1 MSIVR
6 INEIAKELGVANKDI
21 INELDKL
28 GIEGKTHSSGIS
40 TDLIAKMEGIFKP
53 AKSATKPE
61 IKKPE
66 PIKPEV
72 RRSEN
77 VKPEVKRPEYVKL
90 QDRKFEPRHQTKQNV
105 KPEIKNIQNID
116 VNKSES
122 MKTEARKIDSRMSFT
137 NNKVIPSSVPNTNAP
152 NVNNTSPQTRPN
164 NFSRRPITPAKVD
177 AVRQGQGDKKPYTAA
192 KTESNYK
199 GSKPA
204 GARPPYTPSRAPQPA
219 GAQFNKDSK
228 PGYTQ
233 SKGQQPAGS
242 QFKKPKY
249 EGSQGLGGLPQ
260 KSQIKRIPP
269 KKAQPKRP
277 LPIDIIDNID
287 KIADISALSTSD
299 ANSKASMQRAMDSIR
314 KIDYKKPQYK
324 AVGKKGQRQR
334 VNFKNTPTAPPI
346 TSTAPRK
353 KNIKLVEGITVR
365 EFAEAIG
372 LKLPEIIKKFME
384 LGYTPTI
391 NQPIDVE
398 ASILVADAFGVKI
411 EFALVEDIELLEV
424 NEDPSLL
431 LPRAPV
437 VTIMGHVDHG
447 KTSLLDTIRKTKVTE
462 SEAGGITQ
470 HIGAYKINLK
480 GKDIVFLDTPG
491 HEAFTTMRAR
501 GAKVT
506 DIVVLV
512 VAADDGVMPQTEEAI
527 NHANAANVPIIVAV
541 NKIDKENADIQRVRN
556 ELAEKE
562 VVSEAWGGKNIFVEV
577 SAKKKIGIDD
587 LLEMILLQAEMIEL
601 RANPN
606 KPASGVIIESR
617 LDKGKGPI
625 ATVLVQSGTLRVG
638 DIFVA
643 GMEYGRVRAL
653 LDDMEHKIKEAT
665 PSTPVEVIGFTEVPN
680 AGDIF
685 TVVPDE
691 KRAKQITVA
700 RKLKGFKGI
709 TSHSKKLNLD
719 ELYALIK
726 EGEIKE
732 LNIIIKADVHGS
744 AEAIK
749 SSVEAIKHEKVKV
762 KVIHTSVGGINESDL
777 MLAAASNAII
787 IGFNVR
793 AVPKAAALAE
803 KEGVQIKFYNVI
815 YEVLD
820 DIKKG
825 LEGLLEPTFKEK
837 ILGLAEVR
845 QNFFISRLG
854 TIAGCHVTQ
863 GVIQRAS
870 DGARVIRDS
879 IVIFDGK
886 IDTLKRFKDDVKEVH
901 AGYEC
906 GLLIQNFN
914 DIKVGDIIE
923 NYLVEKIAT
932 KL

>member
-1 MSIVR
+1 MGIVR
-6 INEIAKELGVANKDI
+6 INELARRLGVKNKDI

-28 GIEGKTHSSGIS
+28 GITGKTHSSGVS
-40 TDLIAKMEGIFKP
+40 DDLVVKIEGVFK
-53 AKSATKPE
+53 
-61 IKKPE
+61 
-66 PIKPEV
+66 PIKPETRNIIKV
-72 RRSEN
+72 ESKKIVTAPPIATPHITNPQIKNSITTSPTVTDTKPAFSPVPKTNEN
-77 VKPEVKRPEYVKL
+77 NSINQPRLGNTVKKVILPTKVDSKNQRPSIDKKSHFTSRPDNRPKEFKPVPVQSKDAKPGFPQSKVTKPEESRFKR
-90 QDRKFEPRHQTKQNV
+90 TKHEQP
-105 KPEIKNIQNID
+105 KG
-116 VNKSES
+116 
-122 MKTEARKIDSRMSFT
+122 
-137 NNKVIPSSVPNTNAP
+137 
-152 NVNNTSPQTRPN
+152 
-164 NFSRRPITPAKVD
+164 IT
-177 AVRQGQGDKKPYTAA
+177 
-192 KTESNYK
+192 
-199 GSKPA
+199 
-204 GARPPYTPSRAPQPA
+204 
-219 GAQFNKDSK
+219 
-228 PGYTQ
+228 
-233 SKGQQPAGS
+233 
-242 QFKKPKY
+242 
-249 EGSQGLGGLPQ
+249 GLPQ
-260 KSQIKRIPP
+260 KNLQRRTQP
-269 KKAQPKRP
+269 KKLQSKRSNSNDT
-277 LPIDIIDNID
+277 LINID
-287 KIADISALSTSD
+287 KIITDPSTLTEFD
-299 ANSKASMQRAMDSIR
+299 TNSKASMQRVMDSIR
-314 KIDYKKPQYK
+314 KVDYKKPQFK
-324 AVGKKGQRQR
+324 NIGNKGQRQR
-334 VNFKNTPTAPPI
+334 INYKNEPI
-346 TSTAPRK
+346 SQPLTSTAPRK
-353 KNIKLVEGITVR
+353 KNIKLAEGITVR
-365 EFAEAIG
+365 EFADSIG
-372 LKLPEIIKKFME
+372 QKLPDVIKKFME
-384 LGYTPTI
+384 LGFTPTI

-398 ASILVADAFGVKI
+398 ASILVADNYGIKI
-411 EFALVEDIELLEV
+411 EFAPVEDIELTEMA
-424 NEDPSLL
+424 EDVSLL

-491 HEAFTTMRAR
+491 HEAFTMMRAR

-541 NKIDKENADIQRVRN
+541 NKIDKENADVDRVRN
-556 ELAEKE
+556 ELAEKN
-562 VVSEAWGGKNIFVEV
+562 VISEAWGGKNIFVEV
-577 SAKKKIGIDD
+577 SAKKKIGIDL

-601 RANPN
+601 KANPN
-606 KPASGVIIESR
+606 KPATGVIIESR
-617 LDKGKGPI
+617 LDKGKGPV
-625 ATVLVQSGTLRVG
+625 ATVLVQTGTLRVG

-643 GMEYGRVRAL
+643 GNEFGRVRAL
-653 LDDMEHKIKEAT
+653 HDDMERKIKEAT
-665 PSTPVEVIGFTEVPN
+665 PSTPVEVIGFTAVPN

-685 TVVPDE
+685 TSVPDE
-691 KRAKQITVA
+691 KRARQITIA

-719 ELYALIK
+719 LYAMIK

-732 LNIIIKADVHGS
+732 LNIIIKADVQGS

-749 SSVEAIKHEKVKV
+749 SSVESIKHDKVKV
-762 KVIHTSVGGINESDL
+762 KVIHTSVGGINESDI
-777 MLAAASNAII
+777 MLASASNAII

-793 AVPKAAALAE
+793 AVAKATTIAE
-803 KEGVQIKFYNVI
+803 KEGVEIKFYNVI
-815 YEVLD
+815 YDVLN

-854 TIAGCHVTQ
+854 TIAGCYVTS

-879 IVIFDGK
+879 IVIFDGH
-886 IDTLKRFKDDVKEVH
+886 IETLKRFKDDVKEVH

-923 NYLVEKIAT
+923 NYAIEKIAG